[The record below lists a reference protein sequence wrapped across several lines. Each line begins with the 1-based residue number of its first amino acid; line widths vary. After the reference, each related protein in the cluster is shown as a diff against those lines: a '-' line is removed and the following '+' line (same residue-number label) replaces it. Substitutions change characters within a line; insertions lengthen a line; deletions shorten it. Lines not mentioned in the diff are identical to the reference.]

1 MGGSCMAEWLKKI
14 PDVTEKWHQA
24 IKWCV
29 QTFDVSNLA
38 LLVYV
43 INKRKYSI

>member
-1 MGGSCMAEWLKKI
+1 MAEWLKKI
-14 PDVTEKWHQA
+14 PDLTEKCHQG

-38 LLVYV
+38 LLAYV
-43 INKRKYSI
+43 RNKMK